1 MSNQRYRVAIL
12 DDFEK
17 IADTVPAYAKL
28 TARADVTIL
37 RERLQNSEQ
46 IVQTLRDFDVLLLM
60 RERTALSDNEYS
72 RLPGLKLISQTGRTS
87 RHLDLPAATRR
98 GIAVAGTPSDSGA
111 TTKELTIGLIMA
123 LLRQIPQVNQR
134 MREESWPALTGLM
147 LEGKTVGVLGFGRI
161 GKEVARIMK
170 AFDTRVLAYSRSL
183 TPGKAEEGGAEA
195 VSMETLL
202 RKIPQVNQ
210 RMREENWPALTGL
223 MLEGKTIG
231 VLGFGRIG
239 KKVARIMKVFDTRV
253 LAYSRSLTPEKAAEG
268 GAEAVSMETL
278 LRESDVV
285 TLHIQFNE
293 QTRGIIGAK
302 ELALMKPGA
311 YLVNTG
317 RGPLVV
323 EQAMIQALESGR
335 LGGVGLDVYDVEP
348 LPMDH
353 PLRRFDNAILM
364 SHRGYA
370 TVEILSERYEQA
382 MENILSFIDGK
393 PVDLLNSEVRHLNK
407 P

>member
-12 DDFEK
+12 DDFEQ
-17 IADTVPAYAKL
+17 IADTVLAYPKL
-28 TARADVTIL
+28 KARADVTIL
-37 RERLQNSEQ
+37 RERLESSEK
-46 IVQTLRDFDVLLLM
+46 IVQTLRDFDILLLM
-60 RERTALSDNEYS
+60 RERTRFTDEEYGQ
-72 RLPGLKLISQTGRTS
+72 LPGLKLISQTGRTG

-98 GIAVAGTPSDSGA
+98 GIAVAGTPSDSGS
-111 TTKELTIGLIMA
+111 TTKELTIGLILA
-123 LLRQIPQVNQR
+123 LLRKIPEVNQR
-134 MREESWPALTGLM
+134 MREERWPALTGLM
-147 LEGKTVGVLGFGRI
+147 LKGKTVGVLGFGRI
-161 GKEVARIMK
+161 GKEVARILK

-183 TPGKAEEGGAEA
+183 TPG
-195 VSMETLL
+195 
-202 RKIPQVNQ
+202 
-210 RMREENWPALTGL
+210 
-223 MLEGKTIG
+223 
-231 VLGFGRIG
+231 
-239 KKVARIMKVFDTRV
+239 
-253 LAYSRSLTPEKAAEG
+253 KAAEG

-285 TLHIQFNE
+285 TLHMQFNE
-293 QTRGIIGAK
+293 QTGGIIGAK
-302 ELALMKPGA
+302 EFALMKPGA

-335 LGGVGLDVYDVEP
+335 LGGVGLDVYDIEP

-382 MENILSFIDGK
+382 MENILSFIDGR
-393 PVDLLNSEVRHLNK
+393 PVDLLNSEVRPLNIRRIQARSATAC
-407 P
+407 

>member
-12 DDFEK
+12 DDFEQ
-17 IADTVPAYAKL
+17 IADTVLAYPKL
-28 TARADVTIL
+28 KARADVTIL
-37 RERLQNSEQ
+37 RERLESSEK
-46 IVQTLRDFDVLLLM
+46 IVQTLRDFDILLLM
-60 RERTALSDNEYS
+60 RERTRFTDEEYGQ
-72 RLPGLKLISQTGRTS
+72 LPDLKLISQTGRTG

-98 GIAVAGTPSDSGA
+98 GIAVAGTPSDSGS
-111 TTKELTIGLIMA
+111 TTKELTIGLILA

-134 MREESWPALTGLM
+134 MREERWPALAGLM

-161 GKEVARIMK
+161 GKEVARILK

-183 TPGKAEEGGAEA
+183 TPG
-195 VSMETLL
+195 
-202 RKIPQVNQ
+202 
-210 RMREENWPALTGL
+210 
-223 MLEGKTIG
+223 
-231 VLGFGRIG
+231 
-239 KKVARIMKVFDTRV
+239 
-253 LAYSRSLTPEKAAEG
+253 KAAEG

-285 TLHIQFNE
+285 TLHMQFNE

-302 ELALMKPGA
+302 EFALMKPGA

-335 LGGVGLDVYDVEP
+335 LGGVGLDVYDIEP

-353 PLRRFDNAILM
+353 PLRRLDNAILM

-382 MENILSFIDGK
+382 MENILSFIDGR
-393 PVDLLNSEVRHLNK
+393 PVDFLNSEVRPLNK
-407 P
+407 RRIQARSATAC

>member
-1 MSNQRYRVAIL
+1 
-12 DDFEK
+12 
-17 IADTVPAYAKL
+17 
-28 TARADVTIL
+28 
-37 RERLQNSEQ
+37 
-46 IVQTLRDFDVLLLM
+46 
-60 RERTALSDNEYS
+60 LSDKEYD

-87 RHLDLPAATRR
+87 RHLNLPAATRR
-98 GIAVAGTPSDSGA
+98 GIAVAGTPSDTGS
-111 TTKELTIGLIMA
+111 TTKELTIGLILA
-123 LLRQIPQVNQR
+123 L
-134 MREESWPALTGLM
+134 M
-147 LEGKTVGVLGFGRI
+147 
-161 GKEVARIMK
+161 
-170 AFDTRVLAYSRSL
+170 
-183 TPGKAEEGGAEA
+183 
-195 VSMETLL
+195 

-210 RMREENWPALTGL
+210 RMREERWPALTGL
-223 MLEGKTIG
+223 ILEGKSVG

-239 KKVARIMKVFDTRV
+239 REVARIMKAFGTRV
-253 LAYSRSLTPEKAAEG
+253 LAYSRTLTPEKAAEI
-268 GAEAVSMETL
+268 GAESVSMETL

-323 EQAMIQALESGR
+323 ERAMIEALESGR
-335 LGGVGLDVYDVEP
+335 LGGVGLDVYDIEP

-370 TVEILSERYEQA
+370 TVEILTERYEQA
-382 MENILSFIDGK
+382 MENILSFLDGR
-393 PVDLLNSEVRHLNK
+393 PDHLLNPEVPH
-407 P
+407 

>member
-1 MSNQRYRVAIL
+1 MSDQRLRVAIL

-28 TARADVTIL
+28 KACTDVTIL
-37 RERLQNSEQ
+37 RERLENSEQ
-46 IVQTLRDFDVLLLM
+46 IVQTLRGFDALLLM
-60 RERTALSDNEYS
+60 RERTRFSDKEYS
-72 RLPGLKLISQTGRTS
+72 QLPRLKLISQTGRTS

-98 GIAVAGTPSDSGA
+98 GIAVAGTPSDSGS
-111 TTKELTIGLIMA
+111 TTKELTIGLI
-123 LLRQIPQVNQR
+123 
-134 MREESWPALTGLM
+134 
-147 LEGKTVGVLGFGRI
+147 
-161 GKEVARIMK
+161 
-170 AFDTRVLAYSRSL
+170 LA
-183 TPGKAEEGGAEA
+183 
-195 VSMETLL
+195 LL

-210 RMREENWPALTGL
+210 RMREERWPALTGL

-239 KKVARIMKVFDTRV
+239 REVARIMKAFDTRV
-253 LAYSRSLTPEKAAEG
+253 LAYSRTLTPEKAAES

-302 ELALMKPGA
+302 ELALMKAGA

-335 LGGVGLDVYDVEP
+335 LGGVGLDVYDIEP

-382 MENILSFIDGK
+382 MENILSFIDRK
-393 PVDLLNSEVRHLNK
+393 PVDLLNSEIRDSNK

>member
-1 MSNQRYRVAIL
+1 MSDPRYRVAIL

-37 RERLQNSEQ
+37 RERLESSEQ
-46 IVQTLRDFDVLLLM
+46 IVQTLRAFDVLLLM
-60 RERTALSDNEYS
+60 RERTRFSDKEYGQMP
-72 RLPGLKLISQTGRTS
+72 RLKLISQTGRTS

-98 GIAVAGTPSDSGA
+98 GVAVAGTPSDSGS
-111 TTKELTIGLIMA
+111 TTKELTIGLILS
-123 LLRQIPQVNQR
+123 LLRKIPQVNQR

-147 LEGKTVGVLGFGRI
+147 LEGKTIGVLGFGRI

-170 AFDTRVLAYSRSL
+170 AFNTRVLAYSR
-183 TPGKAEEGGAEA
+183 T
-195 VSMETLL
+195 
-202 RKIPQVNQ
+202 
-210 RMREENWPALTGL
+210 
-223 MLEGKTIG
+223 
-231 VLGFGRIG
+231 
-239 KKVARIMKVFDTRV
+239 
-253 LAYSRSLTPEKAAEG
+253 LTPEKAAEG

-293 QTRGIIGAK
+293 RTRGIIGAK

-323 EQAMIQALESGR
+323 EQAMIQALESGH
-335 LGGVGLDVYDVEP
+335 LGGVGLDVYDIEP

-382 MENILSFIDGK
+382 MENILSFIDGR
-393 PVDLLNSEVRHLNK
+393 PVDLLNSEVRPLNK
-407 P
+407 S